1 MIILHL
7 FKSRMLDEHKK
18 ARIKLI
24 LTITDFIHLSSKFVP
39 FQKPTYHFIE
49 KLIQIFNLESCK
61 RL

>member
-7 FKSRMLDEHKK
+7 FKSRMLDEHQK

-39 FQKPTYHFIE
+39 FSKTDISFYR
-49 KLIQIFNLESCK
+49 KAN
-61 RL
+61 